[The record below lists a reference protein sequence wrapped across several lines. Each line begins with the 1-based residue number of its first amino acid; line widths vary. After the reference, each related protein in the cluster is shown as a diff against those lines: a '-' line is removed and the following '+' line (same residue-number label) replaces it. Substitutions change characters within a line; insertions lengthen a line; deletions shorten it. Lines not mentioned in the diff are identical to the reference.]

1 MPKKLRRAPPL
12 AGRPRPFSPSLYPP
26 SKGVYLTTHINA
38 CGVKGSQNSQEK
50 SDKARRHRQAASPYL
65 LPTSSPCSSATTLPG
80 SSCFLSSVSRS
91 LFDSSPSPLVANSLS
106 PAYSA
111 PAPSSSSSS
120 SPFSSFSPSAS
131 PSPSA
136 SSSSSSS
143 GINGVADVSLA
154 KRKVSARDEKARR
167 EERDAEKGAQPD
179 STLSAGSLTSS
190 SPIRGVTG
198 RGREAVNR
206 ASGAEGDL
214 RVQISDVE
222 VHISSSDDDG
232 ERERVLALVHSQ
244 ERGRKG
250 IAFPKRRSGWQ
261 GGAKT
266 GPEAKL
272 GDWRGPN
279 WGRRTE
285 TEDSLRGSS
294 RAEKER
300 PGPPAAAARNGEPPN
315 DPTVAWAVR
324 RTSHHAATTRKA
336 ASEQASLGESRGG
349 GARARIEAKDGH
361 SRRLAS
367 EVAGTDPVHTPRERM
382 GRVVEHVGE
391 ARNAWE
397 IQEEPG
403 GPRKRQREEERQGAE
418 GHGIRNGAQAS
429 TIRSPAGGPKRLRE
443 TAAHEDE
450 RANASGEKKQEG
462 TSTIRA
468 EGEETCPQLGEGQR
482 ERQAPSSTEMSLAI
496 QEAFLSS
503 PNCPDEGAC
512 GRGELLKP
520 MSASE
525 GSDGA
530 SLSPSPLCSR
540 NAVLAEDR
548 ETPFSHSCS
557 PSEEEAE
564 RRGQR
569 RNEEAALLRFQKKME
584 SLVEAEL
591 GTARALAA
599 DAQGAVRVYNAALW
613 LEHWTRDKEASR
625 AGGRGEGSGK
635 TVARGQARVRENDR
649 EPGDAWVKGD
659 ASEEAEHIDQK
670 ATETDNGP
678 PECGGRYSGRKGGQA
693 RGGQNENTRGEANM
707 EEATEAAEAA
717 NARKGKEGKPEGN
730 EPAGPRR
737 EEDTEN
743 RRREG
748 ETRSSEMDRG
758 IEGTTRQERGGKET
772 GEQPEGDT
780 GETRAL
786 LSSASAAQDEQQGA
800 GPERGA
806 EVSGERDENTGSMY
820 YDSECDSMYGE
831 GADLDP
837 VDENVQNALLGDREN
852 DVISVVE
859 AWRNIQQ
866 LCRSVG
872 SGEDGGHRSSSPSC
886 FSPAASLSK
895 EERNVVRSQAYRQ
908 LPPRVWNDNLELHCA
923 VCERVNGDPHTTTML
938 VCEAY
943 CQRAFHPACVGLGN
957 LELDWADEDDLRSR
971 AFSFQCEDCCDEVL
985 RCSACGLRKPRRQLA
1000 RCSHMLCRR
1009 FYCWP
1014 ACVESTVHISP
1025 FQRGPRVPTLRG
1037 DDLRRLAQAIS
1048 GPSGSAAAT
1057 ELTGRGTGKDKCLL
1071 AASGSSSSCGAG
1083 CGWGS
1088 LGRAGN
1094 GERADHSALNMAAA
1108 GKAPQSGECRESE
1121 ERTGEQR
1128 ACAEADIDG
1137 AQGQEGLNSQA
1148 EGSGAAQQRETGKG
1162 LRHRQKEQKKGRGG
1176 ARGGSVPSLLFASRE
1191 TREAQRKDSTDGQS
1205 DEANRLVEA
1214 ARILYEAGEDVF
1226 FDAQGRERFIC
1237 SRHFCVS
1244 CHTLEAQHFTWETH
1258 VRQLAQLA
1266 DDLQLALP
1274 SLTADAPPETT
1285 PHTGKSRGGVGDA
1298 STAQLGSRQPASSYE
1313 TLELVIG
1320 RSRATGGHPKKREG
1334 HVDSVDAHSG
1344 ATGDPG
1350 KTGGDETGPQPGASQ
1365 SVSLPGKTP
1374 GASSSILALQPASP
1388 SHGDA
1393 DSLAGQ
1399 LPALRKQLA
1408 FARVCFEFVKE
1419 STRGWTDRR
1428 IFAKQYKMHRPD
1440 PFPSLLVSPLVDIWE
1455 CQLCRS
1461 AFCSRC
1467 VPPSSKILSDASGAI
1482 LCDFCRFSESWKRR
1496 RSSVLRPVGAGEA
1509 RLACRGAG
1517 DEMAGERGGRDS
1529 RRRKGKKGR
1538 REDEQRRIAEMVK
1551 DVVAGADCITSLTT
1565 NFRRF
1570 LRTESSPSQN
1580 TGVTATRVID
1590 DHSWESCALLEDD
1603 PNSGDES
1610 EAGKALSTASSLSAR
1625 KGEKGFSSQSD
1636 APRPSGA
1643 SRFAPGP
1650 KVGDHARK
1658 RRKTGEG
1665 EALEPRGAGPAP
1677 GGSAESFGADRLN
1690 FQFTTSCIFPAQC
1703 RNLLRARSEGEMC
1716 VCTGSS
1722 CDADCLNRSRG
1733 IQCDRKRCKFGTA
1746 DCGNRQFK
1754 RGGGSGSQ
1762 TFCFVQDCGEKGL
1775 GVFARERIEEGKLVI
1790 EYVGEVLDAQLL
1802 AARVRA
1808 YTQQELARGQP
1819 QHWYVMEVIPHVYI
1833 DSTRVGNIARLVNH
1847 SCEPN
1852 CSLQRVNVHG
1862 TYRMGIFALRPILPG
1877 EEISYDY
1884 GFTRKGF
1891 GQGFVCF
1898 CGSSKCRGRIGG
1910 DSRRNKFGD
1919 VADNAL
1925 KRKEGFDSLLCKQLC
1940 QAITSQSFSRAER
1953 IPPPSPYTWR
1963 RDAIGTSAQARAWL
1977 EKKLNEG
1984 EADNPFFAQFIF
1996 DFHLYDAAVNF
2007 VKLLLLDG
2015 KTVEE
2020 FARSKTKSM
2029 CMDIPWSLLA
2039 SDFNDK
2045 GITQAI
2051 RHSILTEERLNKAK
2065 KFFLS
2070 NMAIRAAEASGR
2082 SAQTALQD
2090 LVDLNWG
2097 ATEVCSLCDSEG
2109 VVSVCDSCAEA
2120 YHADCAELS
2129 QDDEGH
2135 SLCPACLLSDSRRQW
2150 HLMSEAD
2157 RVLVGVRLNSLRLLE
2172 VLAKSP
2178 HQSQLFARQTDPSL
2192 GGEDYASACAKARL
2206 PEKTQDETE
2215 ACAGSV
2221 VAKRTGRTDASRKG
2235 GKGSFCSDHLGHEKG
2250 RGGGLD
2256 SGAETFPV
2264 LAGLHVDVIQSVFTL
2279 QEEDEA
2285 LFFEAGYVEE

>member
-26 SKGVYLTTHINA
+26 SRGVYLMTQIDA
-38 CGVKGSQNSQEK
+38 CGVKGIPESHEISNN
-50 SDKARRHRQAASPYL
+50 ARRHRQAASPSL
-65 LPTSSPCSSATTLPG
+65 LPSSSPCSSAPLHA
-80 SSCFLSSVSRS
+80 SSRFLSSVARS
-91 LFDSSPSPLVANSLS
+91 LPDSTPSPVVANSVS
-106 PAYSA
+106 PAYAASSL
-111 PAPSSSSSS
+111 SSSSFLSSLSS
-120 SPFSSFSPSAS
+120 SAP

-136 SSSSSSS
+136 SSSSS
-143 GINGVADVSLA
+143 GINSVADVILA
-154 KRKVSARDEKARR
+154 NNKVSARGEKARR
-167 EERDAEKGAQPD
+167 EASDAEKGAQPE
-179 STLSAGSLTSS
+179 SSLSAGSLTL
-190 SPIRGVTG
+190 SPPVRGVNG
-198 RGREAVNR
+198 RRRGAVKNT
-206 ASGAEGDL
+206 AEGDL
-214 RVQISDVE
+214 RVQVSDVE

-232 ERERVLALVHSQ
+232 ERERVFALVHSQ
-244 ERGRKG
+244 ERGKKG
-250 IAFPKRRSGWQ
+250 IAFPKRRTGWQ

-272 GDWRGPN
+272 EDWRGPV
-279 WGRRTE
+279 WCRRTE
-285 TEDSLRGSS
+285 TDDSHRGSS
-294 RAEKER
+294 RAQKER
-300 PGPPAAAARNGEPPN
+300 LGTPAAAAPNREPP
-315 DPTVAWAVR
+315 DAPKVGWAVR
-324 RTSHHAATTRKA
+324 GTSQHAATKQKDVG
-336 ASEQASLGESRGG
+336 EQASGDEGRGG
-349 GARARIEAKDGH
+349 GARARIKAEHGH

-367 EVAGTDPVHTPRERM
+367 EVAETGPVHTPQERM
-382 GRVVEHVGE
+382 GRVVEQVGE
-391 ARNAWE
+391 AHNARE
-397 IQEEPG
+397 SAEAPEG
-403 GPRKRQREEERQGAE
+403 SRKRQREEPRPGEEEQG
-418 GHGIRNGAQAS
+418 IQNGAQES
-429 TIRSPAGGPKRLRE
+429 TIRSPAGGQKRLRE

-450 RANASGEKKQEG
+450 RANASGEKKQDG

-468 EGEETCPQLGEGQR
+468 EGEETAAKLGEGQP
-482 ERQAPSSTEMSLAI
+482 ERQASTSMDMSPPI
-496 QEAFLSS
+496 QQVFQSS
-503 PNCPDEGAC
+503 PDRPDEGAC
-512 GRGELLKP
+512 GRGELLKR

-525 GSDGA
+525 DSDSA

-540 NAVLAEDR
+540 NTVLAEDR
-548 ETPFSHSCS
+548 EAPFSHRCS
-557 PSEEEAE
+557 PSEEDEE
-564 RRGQR
+564 RQGRG
-569 RNEEAALLRFQKKME
+569 RNEEAALLRFKKKME
-584 SLVEAEL
+584 TLAKAEL
-591 GTARALAA
+591 GTARAIAA

-613 LEHWTRDKEASR
+613 LEHLTKTKEASR
-625 AGGRGEGSGK
+625 AGGRGEGSGR
-635 TVARGQARVRENDR
+635 TVARGQARVRAKDW
-649 EPGDAWVKGD
+649 EPGDAGVKGG
-659 ASEEAEHIDQK
+659 ASGEAEHIDQN
-670 ATETDNGP
+670 ATETDNESI
-678 PECGGRYSGRKGGQA
+678 ECGRRFSGGEAGQA
-693 RGGQNENTRGEANM
+693 RGGQKENACAEANTK
-707 EEATEAAEAA
+707 EATEAAESA
-717 NARKGKEGKPEGN
+717 NAQKGKEGKPEGN
-730 EPAGPRR
+730 EPTETRR
-737 EEDTEN
+737 EEDTGN

-748 ETRSSEMDRG
+748 ETRPSEMDRDSK
-758 IEGTTRQERGGKET
+758 GTTRQERRGKEN
-772 GEQPEGDT
+772 GEQLEGDT
-780 GETRAL
+780 GETQAL
-786 LSSASAAQDEQQGA
+786 LSSASAAQDEQQGV
-800 GPERGA
+800 GSERGA
-806 EVSGERDENTGSMY
+806 DVSGERDENAGSMY

-872 SGEDGGHRSSSPSC
+872 ADEDGGHRSSSPSC
-886 FSPAASLSK
+886 SSPVASLSK
-895 EERNVVRSQAYRQ
+895 EERSAVRSQAYRQ

-957 LELDWADEDDLRSR
+957 LELDWADENDLRSR

-1025 FQRGPRVPTLRG
+1025 FQRGPQVPSLRG
-1037 DDLRRLAQAIS
+1037 DDLRRLVQALS

-1057 ELTGRGTGKDKCLL
+1057 ELTGQGAEKDKCLL

-1083 CGWGS
+1083 CSSGS
-1088 LGRAGN
+1088 LGRAGS
-1094 GERADHSALNMAAA
+1094 GERADHSALNMAAT
-1108 GKAPQSGECRESE
+1108 GKAPQSQECREGE

-1128 ACAEADIDG
+1128 ACAEADVDG
-1137 AQGQEGLNSQA
+1137 AQGREGLHSQA
-1148 EGSGAAQQRETGKG
+1148 DGGGAAQQRETGKG

-1176 ARGGSVPSLLFASRE
+1176 ARGGSAPSLLFASRE
-1191 TREAQRKDSTDGQS
+1191 TRGAQRKDSADGQS
-1205 DEANRLVEA
+1205 DDVNRLVEA

-1258 VRQLAQLA
+1258 IRQLAQLA
-1266 DDLQLALP
+1266 DDLQLAVPKLA
-1274 SLTADAPPETT
+1274 ADAPPETN
-1285 PHTGKSRGGVGDA
+1285 PRTGKSLSDVGDA
-1298 STAQLGSRQPASSYE
+1298 STAHLGSRQPATSCE
-1313 TLELVIG
+1313 TLELATG
-1320 RSRATGGHPKKREG
+1320 RSQAAGGHPKKRGG
-1334 HVDSVDAHSG
+1334 HLDLLDGHSG

-1350 KTGGDETGPQPGASQ
+1350 KTAGDETGPQPGASQ
-1365 SVSLPGKTP
+1365 SMSLPGETP
-1374 GASSSILALQPASP
+1374 GATSSILALEPASP
-1388 SHGDA
+1388 SQGGA

-1399 LPALRKQLA
+1399 VPALRKQLA

-1482 LCDFCRFSESWKRR
+1482 LCDFCRFSESWKHR
-1496 RSSVLRPVGAGEA
+1496 RSSVLRPVSAGEA
-1509 RLACRGAG
+1509 RPACRGAG
-1517 DEMAGERGGRDS
+1517 DETADERGGRDR

-1570 LRTESSPSQN
+1570 LRTESSRVQN
-1580 TGVTATRVID
+1580 TGVTAKRVID
-1590 DHSWESCALLEDD
+1590 DHSWESCALVEDD

-1610 EAGKALSTASSLSAR
+1610 EVGKALSTVSSLSAR

-1643 SRFAPGP
+1643 SRFAPGS
-1650 KVGDHARK
+1650 KVWDYARK
-1658 RRKTGEG
+1658 RRKTGDG
-1665 EALEPRGAGPAP
+1665 EALGSRGAGPAP

-1762 TFCFVQDCGEKGL
+1762 AFCFVQDCGEKGL

-2157 RVLVGVRLNSLRLLE
+2157 RVLVGVRLNALRLLE

-2178 HQSQLFARQTDPSL
+2178 HQSHLFTRQTDSSL
-2192 GGEDYASACAKARL
+2192 GGEDYAAACEKARL
-2206 PEKTQDETE
+2206 PEKIEDETE
-2215 ACAGSV
+2215 ACIGSV

-2235 GKGSFCSDHLGHEKG
+2235 GKGSFCPNNLGHEKG
-2250 RGGGLD
+2250 RGGGVD
-2256 SGAETFPV
+2256 SGGETLPV